1 MASEKK
7 KSAGLKAQ
15 SVGLLMIAG
24 SLVVIALIS
33 YQFLTYSHAEGQ
45 QQVRSQGVSMSK
57 LLAEMPIAQLTS
69 QGTRNSLNIL
79 YRSQVGSSLA
89 YAVVFNK
96 QGKLLSQVAAD
107 GVVVPQTTIGQEPSS
122 WNGERHVELGDGKRA
137 TEFYSPVLENGN
149 FYGSARVAYFE
160 PELVPSMES
169 IPLLASLALPIFLLT
184 PMFYFLMRRQIK
196 PLRETQE
203 IIARQMTA
211 GAGTKVE
218 LEASGE
224 MSEFIENFNHY
235 CRTTS
240 DKIQKLEYDKN
251 SMLASTKVL
260 GYKFNRVESV
270 LEALPDGVLVFD
282 DAGAIQFANQ
292 KMGVLFA
299 IELSKVLEQPLA
311 SWCPN
316 ERVFQFLSRSSAA
329 SNRSAQEM
337 RLEVVQ
343 GDKSRML
350 ALNAFPL
357 FASAD
362 DNSSKGTLV
371 IVRDRSHE
379 VNAEAS
385 REEFVAHI
393 SHELKTPL
401 NTLMMYSEALV
412 GPDGQDPQFR
422 AEGLNVVHD
431 EAERMSELIS
441 NLLSITKIEMGSMN
455 IDRQRVKFT
464 EFVTDAFEGIK
475 KSAHD
480 SDLEFEINLP
490 GDTIPVAVDK
500 SLMSIA
506 LNNLLTNAV
515 KYNQPNGKV
524 TLDMAENDSTVSITV
539 TDTGIGIAKEE
550 LSKIFDKF
558 YRSDSDEVRDRAGHG
573 LGLSLAADIVRLH
586 NGQLTVSSTPGAGT
600 SFTMIL
606 RKESELLKR
615 AS

>member
-1 MASEKK
+1 
-7 KSAGLKAQ
+7 
-15 SVGLLMIAG
+15 MIAG
-24 SLVVIALIS
+24 SLLVIAFIS
-33 YQFLTYSHAEGQ
+33 YQFLTYSHAESQ
-45 QQVRSQGVSMSK
+45 SQMRSQGVSMSK
-57 LLAEMPIAQLTS
+57 LLAELPIAQLTS
-69 QGTRNSLNIL
+69 QGARNSLNIL

-89 YAVVFNK
+89 YAAVLNK
-96 QGKLLSQVAAD
+96 QGKPLSQVAAD
-107 GVVVPQTTIGQEPSS
+107 SVVIPPTRIAREPSS
-122 WNGERHVELGDGKRA
+122 WNGERTVQLSNGRQV

-160 PELVPSMES
+160 PEIVPNMES
-169 IPLLASLALPIFLLT
+169 IPLIASLALPIFLLT
-184 PMFYFLMRRQIK
+184 PLFYFLMRRQIK

-203 IIARQMTA
+203 IIARQMSA
-211 GAGTKVE
+211 GGTKVE
-218 LEASGE
+218 LQASGE
-224 MSEFIENFNHY
+224 MGEFIENFNHY
-235 CRTTS
+235 CRATS
-240 DKIQKLEYDKN
+240 DKIQKLEYDKS

-270 LEALPDGVLVFD
+270 LESLPDGVLVFD
-282 DAGAIQFANQ
+282 DAGAVQFANQ
-292 KMGVLFA
+292 KMSVLFG
-299 IELSKVLEQPLA
+299 IELNKITDQPLA

-329 SNRSAQEM
+329 SNRSAQEL

-343 GDKSRML
+343 DQKTRML
-350 ALNAFPL
+350 ALSAFPL
-357 FASAD
+357 FTSAA

-371 IVRDRSHE
+371 VIRDRSHE

-431 EAERMSELIS
+431 EAERMSNLIS

-464 EFVTDAFEGIK
+464 EFVADTFDSIK
-475 KSAHD
+475 KSAHESGLD
-480 SDLEFEINLP
+480 FEINLP

-524 TLDMAENDSTVSITV
+524 TLDMVENDSTVNITV
-539 TDTGIGIAKEE
+539 TDTGIGIAEEE

-558 YRSDSDEVRDRAGHG
+558 YRSDSDDVRDRAGHG

-586 NGQLTVSSTPGAGT
+586 NGQLTVTSTPGVGT
-600 SFTMIL
+600 SFTMVL